1 MGQETITLTRAELK
15 KVKVLDKILKD
26 RLNGES

>member
-1 MGQETITLTRAELK
+1 MGQETITLTRAKLK

-26 RLNGES
+26 RLNGEG